1 MAAIK
6 INFTKKTLDTLPL
19 PEQGKRLE
27 VYDNKLR
34 GLLIRVTSNG
44 TKSFTV
50 YRRVNGKPQRVK
62 LGRYPDMSIE
72 QARRNA
78 QKRLSLMADGIDPV
92 ARSRAAKVS
101 QVTLGEVFE
110 AYLKAHDLKPGTVK

>member
-1 MAAIK
+1 MAAI
-6 INFTKKTLDTLPL
+6 INFTKRALDTLPL
-19 PEQGKRLE
+19 PEPGKRLE
-27 VYDNKLR
+27 VYDNKIR

-72 QARRNA
+72 QARRRA
-78 QKRLSLMADGIDPV
+78 QKMLSLMADGIDPW
-92 ARSRAAKVS
+92 
-101 QVTLGEVFE
+101 L
-110 AYLKAHDLKPGTVK
+110 D